1 MTKKEIAKITIRD
14 GVWRIDAPGVKDG
27 FVCMGDRPADRAAWF
42 AEMEYGYNP
51 GPPWLKSKPW
61 PPGEWTIEKDRATY
75 WAEVDTVELSPEAQ
89 AILLDQPEPA
99 DGEPVEGGAI
109 CIACICGLAAVVI
122 LLIAMIVGIVQ
133 SFAAMMDDNPTAAT
147 GALLAAWCGIT
158 AWFGAW
164 SLDLGG

>member
-1 MTKKEIAKITIRD
+1 MSKKLIAQITIRD
-14 GVWRIDAPGVKDG
+14 GIWRIDAPGILDG
-27 FVCMGDRPADRAAWF
+27 FVCMGDRSVDRAAWF
-42 AEMEYGYNP
+42 AEMEYGYGTP
-51 GPPWLKSKPW
+51 HSKPW
-61 PPGEWTIEKDRATY
+61 PSGEWSFEKDGKAFY
-75 WAEVDTVELSPEAQ
+75 VANVDSVELSPEAQ

-99 DGEPVEGGAI
+99 DGQPVEGGAL

-122 LLIAMIVGIVQ
+122 LLIAMVVGIVQ
-133 SFAAMMDDNPTAAT
+133 SFAAMMDDSPTAAT

>member
-1 MTKKEIAKITIRD
+1 MSKKLIAQITLRD
-14 GVWRIDAPGVKDG
+14 GVWRVNAPGVKDG
-27 FVCMGDRPADRAAWF
+27 FVCMGDREADRAAWF
-42 AEMEYGYNP
+42 AEMEYGYGTP
-51 GPPWLKSKPW
+51 HSKPW
-61 PPGEWTIEKDRATY
+61 PPGEWTLEKDRAVY
-75 WAEVDTVELSPEAQ
+75 YSAIDSLELSPEAQ

-109 CIACICGLAAVVI
+109 CIACLCGLAAVVI

-133 SFAAMMDDNPTAAT
+133 SFAAMLDDSPTAAT

-164 SLDLGG
+164 SLDIGG

>member
-1 MTKKEIAKITIRD
+1 MSKKTIAQITLRD

-27 FVCMGDRPADRAAWF
+27 FVCMGDCEADRAAWF
-42 AEMEYGYNP
+42 AEMEYGYGTP
-51 GPPWLKSKPW
+51 HSKPW
-61 PPGEWTIEKDRATY
+61 PPGDWSCEKNRAVY
-75 WAEVDTVELSPEAQ
+75 YSASDTVELSPEAQ

-99 DGEPVEGGAI
+99 DGQPVEGGAL

-122 LLIAMIVGIVQ
+122 LLIAMVVGIVQ
-133 SFAAMMDDNPTAAT
+133 SFAALLDDSPTAAT

-164 SLDLGG
+164 SLDIGG

>member
-1 MTKKEIAKITIRD
+1 MSKKTIAQITLRD
-14 GVWRIDAPGVKDG
+14 GVWRIDSPGVKDG

-42 AEMEYGYNP
+42 AEMEYGYGTP
-51 GPPWLKSKPW
+51 RSKPW
-61 PPGEWTIEKDRATY
+61 PPGEWSFEKDGKAFY
-75 WAEVDTVELSPEAQ
+75 VANVDTVELSPEAQ

-99 DGEPVEGGAI
+99 NGEPVEGGAL

-122 LLIAMIVGIVQ
+122 LLIAMVVGIVQ
-133 SFAAMMDDNPTAAT
+133 SFAAMLDDSPTVAT

>member
-1 MTKKEIAKITIRD
+1 MSKKLIAQITLRD
-14 GVWRIDAPGVKDG
+14 GVWRIDGPGVKDE
-27 FVCMGDRPADRAAWF
+27 FVCMGDHPADPDRAAWF
-42 AEMEYGYNP
+42 AEMKYGYRTEN
-51 GPPWLKSKPW
+51 SKPW
-61 PPGEWTIEKDRATY
+61 PAGEWTIEKDRATY

-99 DGEPVEGGAI
+99 DGEPIEGGAL

-122 LLIAMIVGIVQ
+122 LLLAMIVGIVQ
-133 SFAAMMDDNPTAAT
+133 SFAATLDDSPTAAT

-164 SLDLGG
+164 SLDFGG

>member
-1 MTKKEIAKITIRD
+1 MSKKTIAQITLRD
-14 GVWRIDAPGVKDG
+14 GVWRIDSPGVKDG

-42 AEMEYGYNP
+42 AEMEYGYGTP
-51 GPPWLKSKPW
+51 HSKPW
-61 PPGEWTIEKDRATY
+61 PSGEWSFEKDNKAFY
-75 WAEVDTVELSPEAQ
+75 VANVDTVELSPEAQ

-99 DGEPVEGGAI
+99 DGQPVEGGAL

-122 LLIAMIVGIVQ
+122 LLIAMVVGIVQ
-133 SFAAMMDDNPTAAT
+133 SFAALLDDSPTAAT

-164 SLDLGG
+164 SLDIGG

>member
-1 MTKKEIAKITIRD
+1 MTKKEIAQITLRN
-14 GVWRIDAPGVKDG
+14 GVWRIDGPGVKDG
-27 FVCMGDRPADRAAWF
+27 FVCMGDREADRAAWF
-42 AEMEYGYNP
+42 AEMDYGYRVD
-51 GPPWLKSKPW
+51 GHSPW

-99 DGEPVEGGAI
+99 NGEPVEGGAL

-122 LLIAMIVGIVQ
+122 LLLAMVVGIVQ
-133 SFAAMMDDNPTAAT
+133 SFAAMLDDSPTAAT